1 MCCEAG
7 RDICFDE
14 GGVAAAFAK
23 RCDVAGGLY
32 GAGHV
37 SQVSQRYIIV
47 MDLFDA
53 WSSRGVRLRNRI
65 AVSPMCEYSS
75 EDGYANDWHLV
86 HLGSRA
92 AGGAALVIFEA
103 AAVSPEGRITAH
115 DLGIYR
121 DGHVEKLRQ
130 IVNFV
135 HGQEALAGMQLAH
148 AGRKASMSRPWVEEH
163 LATSAAGGW
172 PDAVVGPS
180 ALAFSDSYAMP
191 VALDA
196 DGIAKVRADFVAA
209 ARRSQEAG
217 FDVLELHAAHGY
229 LLHEFLSPLS
239 NMRTD
244 EYGGCFENRTRL
256 VREVAADLRGI
267 WQGPLFVRI
276 SATDWVDDQPSWT
289 VDDSVELSRILKGL
303 GVDLMDVSSG
313 GLVPGVKIPL
323 GPGYQVPFAQRIRE
337 EAGIATGAVGLITDA
352 AQADHIVRTGQ
363 ADLVLLAREMLRDPY
378 WPLHA
383 ARELGKEVRW
393 PPQYLRA
400 MR

>member
-1 MCCEAG
+1 MA
-7 RDICFDE
+7 
-14 GGVAAAFAK
+14 
-23 RCDVAGGLY
+23 
-32 GAGHV
+32 
-37 SQVSQRYIIV
+37 QRYIIV
-47 MDLFDA
+47 MDLFEPL
-53 WSSRGVRLRNRI
+53 SLRGVTLRNRI

-103 AAVSPEGRITAH
+103 AAVSPEGRISPY
-115 DLGIYR
+115 DLGIYL
-121 DGHVEKLRQ
+121 DGHVKKLRQ
-130 IVNFV
+130 IVDFV

-148 AGRKASMSRPWVEEH
+148 AGRKASMSRPWAGEH
-163 LATSAAGGW
+163 LLTAAEGGW

-196 DGIAKVRADFVAA
+196 AGIAKVRADFLAG
-209 ARRSQEAG
+209 ARRARAAG
-217 FDVLELHAAHGY
+217 FDVLEIHAAHGY

-244 EYGGCFENRTRL
+244 EYGGSFENRTRL
-256 VREVAADLRGI
+256 VREVAADMRAV
-267 WQGPLFVRI
+267 WSGPLFVRI
-276 SATDWVDDQPSWT
+276 SATDWVDDRASWT
-289 VDDSVELSRILKGL
+289 VDDSVELSRMLKGL

-313 GLVPGVKIPL
+313 GLVPGVKIPA
-323 GPGYQVPFAQRIRE
+323 GPGYQVPFAQRIRG
-337 EAGIATGAVGLITDA
+337 EAGIAAGAVGLITEA
-352 AQADHIVRTGQ
+352 IQADHIVRTGQ

-400 MR
+400 VK